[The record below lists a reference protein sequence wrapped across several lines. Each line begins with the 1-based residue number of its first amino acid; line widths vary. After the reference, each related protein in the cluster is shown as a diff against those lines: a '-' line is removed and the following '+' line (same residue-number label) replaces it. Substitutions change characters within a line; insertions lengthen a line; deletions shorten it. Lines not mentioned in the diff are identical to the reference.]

1 MDDEKAKR
9 EPGAYGPDDE
19 LVYPCQSD
27 AGLAVTANGSVWPEF
42 IVAGTFCGFGMGYT
56 PEEMCASYVDD
67 AVSSLDA
74 AIEELAHGPAKAHLV
89 AVRELLEEWTEMLK

>member
-27 AGLAVTANGSVWPEF
+27 AGLVVTANGSAWPGY
-42 IVAGTFCGFGMGYT
+42 IVGGTFGGFGMRYT
-56 PEEMCASYVDD
+56 PEEMCESYVDD
-67 AVSSLDA
+67 AMSSLDA
-74 AIEELAHGPAKAHLV
+74 AIEELPDGPAKAHLV
-89 AVRELLEEWTEMLK
+89 AVLELLEEWTEMLK